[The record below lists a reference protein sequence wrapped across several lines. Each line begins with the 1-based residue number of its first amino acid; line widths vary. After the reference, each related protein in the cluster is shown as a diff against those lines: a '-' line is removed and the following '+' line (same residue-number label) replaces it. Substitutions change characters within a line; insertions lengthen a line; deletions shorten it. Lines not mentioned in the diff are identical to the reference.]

1 MYGFD
6 AINANNGW
14 SIAAVGIII
23 VFTGLVI
30 LSFIISQLYKVLDF
44 IENPKRFEFLTL
56 KKSVEK
62 KEKGI
67 LLSLSK
73 KQQESAKQFS
83 LIVKTMNK
91 HFALP
96 KLLRLAEVSGLGKPY
111 NNLNNLLDAGIVEPD
126 TEGYFIWNKDRFNKL
141 VS

>member
-6 AINANNGW
+6 AISANNGW

-23 VFTGLVI
+23 VFSGLVV

-44 IENPKRFEFLTL
+44 IENPKRFEFLSP
-56 KKSVEK
+56 KKSVAK
-62 KEKGI
+62 KKKHT
-67 LLSLSK
+67 LLSLTK
-73 KQQESAKQFS
+73 NQKESAKQFN
-83 LIVKTMNK
+83 LIIKTMEE

-96 KLLRLAEVSGLGKPY
+96 KLLRIAEVSGLGEPY

>member
-23 VFTGLVI
+23 VFTGLVL
-30 LSFIISQLYKVLDF
+30 LSSIISQLYKVLDF
-44 IENPKRFEFLTL
+44 IENPKRFEFLSR

-62 KEKGI
+62 KEKYT

-73 KQQESAKQFS
+73 NQKESAKQFS
-83 LIVKTMNK
+83 LIIKTMEE

-96 KLLRLAEVSGLGKPY
+96 KLLRIAEVSGLGEPY
-111 NNLNNLLDAGIVEPD
+111 KNLTNLLDAGIVEPD
-126 TEGYFIWNKDRFNKL
+126 TEGYFIWNKDRFKKL